1 MMARVI
7 GRAGLLAMAWLAL
20 VGAAPIRLI
29 TQLSQ
34 ARIDINTSFRGAE
47 LLVFGAIQYPR
58 GAVPDAPPDIAV
70 VVRGPAAPVT
80 VRQKTRVA
88 GIWVNARGVRFESVP
103 GFYAV
108 ASTRPIDALADDRI
122 TAIYEIGIRNLQ
134 LSPASGADE
143 ATTRAFEAGL
153 VSIRERAGLFAE
165 RPGGVAVTRGVLYS
179 ARIALP
185 AAVPVG
191 DYTAEIHL
199 VGKGRVLASTSTGF
213 AIGKSGFERWVY
225 VMAQQHSLAYGLAAV
240 AAALLAG
247 GMAALVTRRRW

>member
-1 MMARVI
+1 MA
-7 GRAGLLAMAWLAL
+7 GRAILPLLLWVAL

-34 ARIDINTSFRGAE
+34 ARIDINTTFRGAE

-58 GAVPDAPPDIAV
+58 GATPDKPPDIAV

-80 VRQKTRVA
+80 VRKKARIA
-88 GIWVNARGVRFESVP
+88 GIWVNAEALRFESVP

-108 ASTRPIDALADDRI
+108 AATRPIDRLADERT

-134 LSPASGADE
+134 LSPASSADDRV
-143 ATTRAFEAGL
+143 TRAFEAGL
-153 VSIRERAGLFAE
+153 IAARVKAGLFSE
-165 RPGGVAVTRGVLYS
+165 RPGGVQLTRDVLYA

-191 DYTAEIHL
+191 EYAAEIHL
-199 VGKGRVLASTSTGF
+199 IRDGRVLASTSAPF
-213 AIGKSGFERWVY
+213 VIDKSGFERWLY
-225 VMAQQHSLAYGLAAV
+225 VNAHEHSLAYGLSAV
-240 AAALLAG
+240 AAALLSG
-247 GMAALVTRRRW
+247 GLAAAVTRRR